1 MRSAVV
7 ARVVVVVVVVTAV
20 VTSSSSALAAAP
32 TAAPTA
38 VAGPGD
44 DALRSI
50 VAEVASA
57 QITKPDP
64 AWEPAQRDCAGLVR
78 FAYRSAF
85 KRLRPARLQ
94 RPLFVDL
101 DGRAVDFADAE
112 TLVQGGSFVSLGR
125 GADARRQLRTG
136 DLLAFRQDRGD
147 DDVVWHLMVAVVSPS
162 GDASVIYHPGL
173 PAPGETDPGVRHG
186 SLRSLSVD
194 APLAWRPD
202 LDNPGFLGFFRF
214 AELH

>member
-7 ARVVVVVVVVTAV
+7 ARVVVAVVALTAV
-20 VTSSSSALAAAP
+20 VTSSSAALASAP
-32 TAAPTA
+32 MAE
-38 VAGPGD
+38 AGPGD

-101 DGRAVDFADAE
+101 VGRAVDFADAE

-125 GADARRQLRTG
+125 GADARRRLRTG

-147 DDVVWHLMVAVVSPS
+147 DDVVWHLMVAVVPPS

-173 PAPGETDPGVRHG
+173 PAPGERDPGVRHG

>member
-7 ARVVVVVVVVTAV
+7 TCVVVVVVVVTAV
-20 VTSSSSALAAAP
+20 VTSSSSALASAP
-32 TAAPTA
+32 MA

-101 DGRAVDFADAE
+101 VGRAVDFADAE

-125 GADARRQLRTG
+125 GADARRRLRTG

-147 DDVVWHLMVAVVSPS
+147 DDVVWHLMVAVVPPS

-173 PAPGETDPGVRHG
+173 PAPGERDPGVRHG
-186 SLRSLSVD
+186 SMRSLSVD

>member
-7 ARVVVVVVVVTAV
+7 TCVVVVVVVVTAL
-20 VTSSSSALAAAP
+20 VTSSSSALASAP
-32 TAAPTA
+32 MA

-101 DGRAVDFADAE
+101 VGRAVDFADAE

-125 GADARRQLRTG
+125 GADARRRLRTG

-147 DDVVWHLMVAVVSPS
+147 DDVVWHLMVAVVPPS

-173 PAPGETDPGVRHG
+173 PAPGERDPGVRHG
-186 SLRSLSVD
+186 SLRSLNVD

>member
-7 ARVVVVVVVVTAV
+7 ARVVVAVVALTAV
-20 VTSSSSALAAAP
+20 VTSSSSAALASAP
-32 TAAPTA
+32 MAE
-38 VAGPGD
+38 AGPGD

-101 DGRAVDFADAE
+101 VGRAVDFADAE

-125 GADARRQLRTG
+125 GADARRRLRTG

-147 DDVVWHLMVAVVSPS
+147 DDVVWHLMVAVVPPS

-173 PAPGETDPGVRHG
+173 PAPGERDPGVRHG